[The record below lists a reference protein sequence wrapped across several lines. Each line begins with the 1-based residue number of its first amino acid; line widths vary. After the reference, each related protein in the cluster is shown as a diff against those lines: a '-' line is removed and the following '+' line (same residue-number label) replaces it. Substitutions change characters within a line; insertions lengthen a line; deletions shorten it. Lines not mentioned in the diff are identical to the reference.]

1 MGLPIQQAPSY
12 NCMLPVS
19 KKLVK
24 YRPFLVK
31 EQSFLLQAKEGD
43 STKEVFSAIKE
54 LVTAVTDGTVDAS
67 KIPLADLEYL
77 FLQIRTK
84 SIGETTILNLVCNAS
99 EECTSRTDIEVN
111 LSEIEVDVES
121 IQDDKIKINDTL
133 MVELIPPTTEV
144 IVKLEGLPEADTI
157 KPIMRACLVRIYDED
172 NIFEL
177 SDYRDTEIDEFVD
190 SLTVDQFE
198 MISEYFQSVP
208 ALKHKVEWKCSLCGE
223 ESTLELQGL
232 ANFF

>member
-1 MGLPIQQAPSY
+1 MGLPIQKAPSY

-43 STKEVFSAIKE
+43 STKEVFSAIKD
-54 LVTAVTDGTVDAS
+54 LVTAVTDGTVDAT

-84 SIGETTILNLVCNAS
+84 SIGETTTLNLVCNAS
-99 EECTSRTDIEVN
+99 EECSGRTDIEIN

-144 IVKLEGLPEADTI
+144 IVKVEGLPEAETI

-177 SDYRDTEIDEFVD
+177 SDYRDSEIDDFVE
-190 SLTVDQFE
+190 SLTVEQFE
-198 MISEYFQSVP
+198 LISEYFQSVP
-208 ALKHKVEWKCSLCGE
+208 ALKHKVEWKCNLCGE
-223 ESTLELQGL
+223 QSILELQGL

>member
-1 MGLPIQQAPSY
+1 MGLPIQKAPSY

-43 STKEVFSAIKE
+43 STKEVFSAIKD
-54 LVTAVTDGTVDAS
+54 LVTAVTDGTVDATRM
-67 KIPLADLEYL
+67 PLADLEYL

-84 SIGETTILNLVCNAS
+84 SIGETTTLNLVCNAS
-99 EECTSRTDIEVN
+99 KECPGRTDIEIN

-121 IQDDKIKINDTL
+121 IQDNKIKINDTL
-133 MVELIPPTTEV
+133 MVELTPPTTEV
-144 IVKLEGLPEADTI
+144 IVKVEGLPEAETI

-177 SDYRDTEIDEFVD
+177 SDYRDSEIDDFVE

-198 MISEYFQSVP
+198 LISEYFQSVP
-208 ALKHKVEWKCSLCGE
+208 SLKHKVEWKCNLCGE
-223 ESTLELQGL
+223 QSILELQGL